1 MTDARDARPARR
13 TQASRRDESDRKML
27 RAASHL
33 ISRQGVRATT
43 LAEIG
48 LAAGYS
54 SGLPTVRYGSKLG
67 LIHALLE
74 SMDRWWQATFTAAI
88 AGRCGLAAL
97 TARLDAYIGGAQSI
111 PEGAAALQAI
121 LVEARYS
128 MPELQPRIA
137 ALTEHWRQGFR
148 DDLREAQRLGE
159 IDARLDCELYAELI
173 LGAARGMMIDR
184 LGQDL
189 ADLQQIL
196 SPLLTSVLRSATPLG
211 N

>member
-1 MTDARDARPARR
+1 MTRTTDDQPTRR
-13 TQASRRDESDRKML
+13 TQASRRDESDNKML

-54 SGLPTVRYGSKLG
+54 SGLPAVRYGSKLG

-74 SMDRWWQATFTAAI
+74 SMDRWWQATFTAAT
-88 AGRCGLAAL
+88 AGRSGLAAL
-97 TARLDAYIGGAQSI
+97 TARIDAYIGGAKSI

-137 ALTEHWRQGFR
+137 DLTEHWRQGFR

-159 IDARLDCELYAELI
+159 VNTDIDCELYAELI

-189 ADLQQIL
+189 ADLQQTL
-196 SPLLTSVLRSATPLG
+196 PPLLSGLMRGAAP
-211 N
+211 